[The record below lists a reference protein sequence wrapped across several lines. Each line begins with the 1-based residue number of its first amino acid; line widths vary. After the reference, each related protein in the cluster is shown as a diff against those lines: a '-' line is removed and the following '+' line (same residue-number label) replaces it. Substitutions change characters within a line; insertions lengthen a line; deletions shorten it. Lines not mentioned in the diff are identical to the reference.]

1 MICPIIKRIKKIM
14 ADFTS
19 RVKRLF
25 ELLTV
30 GREELLAEN
39 ADLKGRL
46 AVALANDAA
55 DLETIAAAESAA
67 AEAVATATAAVAET
81 ERLVALVEADTAEDA
96 ALEELL
102 STLEASVAP
111 AVEAPEAPVEVA
123 PEAPVEVPVEVAEEP
138 AAE

>member
-1 MICPIIKRIKKIM
+1 M

-39 ADLKGRL
+39 ADLKEKL

-55 DLETIAAAESAA
+55 DAETIAAAEAVA
-67 AEAVATATAAVAET
+67 AEAVAVSTAAVAET
-81 ERLVALVEADTAEDA
+81 ERLKALVEADTAEDT

-102 STLEASVAP
+102 ASLESSVAP
-111 AVEAPEAPVEVA
+111 VAEAPVEV
-123 PEAPVEVPVEVAEEP
+123 VEVSAEES